1 LAKRSRTLKASTL
14 KTLKAK
20 AQKSRTFNLADLRAV
35 YRRGQGAYLS
45 SGSRPGV
52 PMSAWAM
59 GRVNSLLR
67 GSRKH
72 DLDIRRRARKRK

>member
-1 LAKRSRTLKASTL
+1 MAKRSRTLKASTL
-14 KTLKAK
+14 KTLRAK

-59 GRVNSLLR
+59 GRVNSLLK